1 MQSFPDTSFNRKAV
15 EPIDCLRRGF
25 AFVKSQYWLLFGISA
40 VGILIASVVPL
51 GILMGP
57 MMCGIYLAY
66 FQVYRGQAVEFGTL
80 FKGFD
85 YFGQSL
91 IATIIHLVPIFVVLI
106 PGYILFYVSF
116 FFMMQTQGPN
126 PDPAAMMSFLGIAGV
141 FWLVMVLFIMV
152 ISVLFTFAYPLI
164 VERGLSGVD
173 AVKLSVK
180 AGLGNFWRLLGLL
193 LLNGLLGFVGIIF
206 CYVGV
211 LFVLPISFGALAMAY
226 EKVFGLGTPVANVPP
241 PPPTFS

>member
-1 MQSFPDTSFNRKAV
+1 MQNYPDIPFQRKAV
-15 EPIDCLRRGF
+15 EPVECLKAGW
-25 AFVKSQYWLLFGISA
+25 ALAKSQYWLLFGISA

-66 FQVYRGQAVEFGTL
+66 FQLFRGQPIEFGTL

-91 IATIIHLVPIFVVLI
+91 IATLIHVLPILLVFI
-106 PGYILFYVSF
+106 PGYIIFSVSF
-116 FFMMQTQGPN
+116 FLLIQSQGNN
-126 PDPAAMMSFLGIAGV
+126 PDPAVTMTFLGIGGL
-141 FWLVMVLFIMV
+141 FWLAMIIFIMV
-152 ISVLFTFAYPLI
+152 VSVLFTFAYPLI
-164 VERGLSGVD
+164 VDRGLSGFD

-180 AGLGNFWRLLGLL
+180 AARANFWRLLGLF
-193 LLNGLLGFVGIIF
+193 LLNGILGLLGMLL

-211 LFVLPISFGALAMAY
+211 LFVLPISFGALAIAY
-226 EKVFGLGTPVANVPP
+226 ENVFGLGEPVANVPP
-241 PPPTFS
+241 PPPTFT